1 MTLFSQW
8 HVAHC
13 TQSLRLACNGEFVGK
28 LNPMILD
35 VVYLLARKNT
45 RIRDTKAVRK
55 LYSSVR
61 RMHFSLGSLRHSNE
75 NSRINIHRVS
85 SQCTPVSFPLLDL
98 FYLFSAYAVIVRRF
112 WYTKPGNGGD
122 NFVARWR
129 NNLGNWKCAREPYKA
144 IKAMDV
150 IL

>member
-1 MTLFSQW
+1 MCIAMKWDLLPLVYF
-8 HVAHC
+8 
-13 TQSLRLACNGEFVGK
+13 LRLACNREFVDK

-35 VVYLLARKNT
+35 VVYLFARKVK
-45 RIRDTKAVRK
+45 IRDTKAVWK
-55 LYSSVR
+55 LYSNIR
-61 RMHFSLGSLRHSNE
+61 RMHFSLGSLWHSNE

-98 FYLFSAYAVIVRRF
+98 FYLFSAYAVIVCRF

-129 NNLGNWKCAREPYKA
+129 NNLGNWKLCERT
-144 IKAMDV
+144 I
-150 IL
+150 